1 MSTTP
6 PGPRDGV
13 GLHGLSPDGTPPD
26 AVRAEDLTV
35 ELPSLGRPYAAP
47 LRAVHELS
55 VTVPTGQV
63 TALVGLN
70 GAGKTTTLRTLIGAL
85 PYSAGRL
92 EVLGTE
98 MGPAGIAMP
107 SGVAIVPDAPAYP
120 PRWTARQVARAHSA
134 TAVHFDRARFDT
146 YLTEHRVSAARPV
159 SGFSRGQLT
168 QLAVAAAL
176 AQDPRLLILD
186 EPFARLDPLARTELV
201 DELRD
206 LMALGDRTVLLSTH
220 DLEGMD
226 RFVDHLVVI
235 ARGQAV
241 LEGDVESLLEE
252 FLLLEQG
259 STRGEADDAH
269 AAQPLIGPVT
279 SGDAIRGLVHLDDA
293 AGVRPGAHLR
303 RPGLSELVTH
313 WLRAASSSAR
323 APSSIATTSRRRTT

>member
-6 PGPRDGV
+6 PGPSDG
-13 GLHGLSPDGTPPD
+13 LDMHGLSSDATPSS
-26 AVRAEDLTV
+26 AVRATRLTV
-35 ELPSLGRPYAAP
+35 ELPSRGRPYAAP

-55 VTVPTGQV
+55 LTVPTGQV
-63 TALVGLN
+63 TALVGRN

-85 PYSAGRL
+85 PFSAGRL

-98 MGPAGIAMP
+98 MGPARVAIP

-134 TAVHFDRARFDT
+134 TAAHFDHARFDA
-146 YLTEHRVSAARPV
+146 YLARHRVSSDRPV

-206 LMALGDRTVLLSTH
+206 LVALGDRTVLLSTH

-235 ARGQAV
+235 AEGQAV
-241 LEGDVESLLEE
+241 LEGNVESLREE
-252 FLLLEQG
+252 FVLLEQG
-259 STRGEADDAH
+259 RIRGEADESLAD
-269 AAQPLIGPVT
+269 QPLIGSVT
-279 SGDAIRGLVHLDDA
+279 TGDTIRGLIHLDDA
-293 AGVRPGAHLR
+293 AGVAPGAHLR

-313 WLRAASSSAR
+313 WLRAAS
-323 APSSIATTSRRRTT
+323 PSTRTPSTTDTTSQRGTT